1 MYMHKKDKIYM
12 NYANNED
19 TSRKEAYY
27 DGTIIKNRELSHHVK
42 RDLLHMYI
50 VLKVHS
56 YIPVTVSVVGAYY
69 LGPRVLR
76 FQSASTS
83 LFGLM

>member
-1 MYMHKKDKIYM
+1 MCMYMHKKDKIYM

-27 DGTIIKNRELSHHVK
+27 DGTIIKNRELSHYVK

-50 VLKVHS
+50 LYSAESSFLHSRHGVRGWGVLFR
-56 YIPVTVSVVGAYY
+56 A
-69 LGPRVLR
+69 
-76 FQSASTS
+76 
-83 LFGLM
+83 